1 MGRVFLVG
9 IAGDSASGKSTFA
22 KGIINLFGK
31 NRVSS
36 ISLDDY
42 HLYDREERKKLKITP
57 LNPKANNF
65 DLMVKHAQ
73 LLKEGKS
80 IKKPVYNHSNGKFKE
95 PILFKPKDIVILEGL
110 LPFYDKRLY
119 RLFNITI
126 FIDPDYEVRKEWKI
140 KRDVEE
146 RGHSL
151 NALISE
157 MEKRKPD
164 YERYVAP
171 QRKKAE
177 ILIKIKK
184 ERKEPHY
191 RKGTPYWIRI
201 YQKLTG
207 EHLSKVYFPLDLTLM
222 CRIEGEEL
230 YFEYRKGFY
239 GKTPVS
245 IIEFNGTVEKKALKD
260 IEEKIAEIAGRPK
273 RKIFEK
279 GKYVDEIGLG
289 NMIIAWRVAE
299 RFKLFKG
306 MMGKGGC

>member
-22 KGIINLFGK
+22 KGIISLFGR
-31 NRVSS
+31 NRVAS

-42 HLYDREERKKLKITP
+42 HLYDREQRKKLGITP

-65 DLMVKHAQ
+65 ELMIEHAT
-73 LLKEGKS
+73 LLKQGKS
-80 IKKPVYNHSNGKFKE
+80 IKKPVYDHSCGKFKE
-95 PILFKPKDIVILEGL
+95 PVLFKPRDIVILEGL

-119 RLFNITI
+119 ELFDITI

-151 NALISE
+151 DALLKE
-157 MEKRKPD
+157 MERRKPD
-164 YERYVAP
+164 YEKYVAP
-171 QRKKAE
+171 QRRKAE

-191 RKGTPYWIRI
+191 QKGTPYWIRI

-207 EHLSKVYFPLDLTLM
+207 EKLSKVYFPLDLASM

-245 IIEFNGTVEKKALKD
+245 IIEFNGTVERKALRD
-260 IEEKIAEIAGRPK
+260 IEISIAEIAGRPK
-273 RKIFEK
+273 NRIFKK

-289 NMIIAWRVAE
+289 NFIIAWRVAE
-299 RFKLFKG
+299 RFRQLRRG
-306 MMGKGGC
+306 L